1 MRDGSVTI
9 TEDSA
14 ERDILSGCVSSIA
27 VIMCLVLIAI
37 LYEAGLPI
45 HKVSKTK
52 IFGIITN
59 KLPNDRVVIKT
70 IKNEDVY
77 TISNEL
83 YINKKIGDSIILILK
98 K

>member
-1 MRDGSVTI
+1 MDDTKKEIIFDKNVQNGCASTI
-9 TEDSA
+9 VV
-14 ERDILSGCVSSIA
+14 IL
-27 VIMCLVLIAI
+27 CLVFITI
-37 LYEAGLPI
+37 IYFAGSPI

-52 IFGIITN
+52 IYGIITN
-59 KLPNDRVVIKT
+59 KLPNNLVVIKT

>member
-9 TEDSA
+9 TEYD
-14 ERDILSGCVSSIA
+14 DLKNGCIST
-27 VIMCLVLIAI
+27 IMVMLCLLIITAI
-37 LYEAGLPI
+37 YFGGSPI

-52 IFGIITN
+52 IYGIITN
-59 KLPNDRVVIKT
+59 KLPNNLVVIKT

>member
-9 TEDSA
+9 TEYD
-14 ERDILSGCVSSIA
+14 DLKNGCIST
-27 VIMCLVLIAI
+27 IMVMLCLLIITAI
-37 LYEAGLPI
+37 YFGGSPI

-52 IFGIITN
+52 IYGIITN